1 MIQMFLDQNP
11 FDEEHAW
18 KNWRVSLLMLLPI
31 CVSRVIPVHVA
42 YAHLVHF
49 SRMRLVRFS

>member
-1 MIQMFLDQNP
+1 MFLDQNP

-31 CVSRVIPVHVA
+31 YVSRVIPVHVA